1 MQQKSSPTPTSDAGG
16 SIAARYG
23 IKRST
28 LWPKVQREFLEKNP
42 QCAVCPANTMIQIHH
57 VMPFHFCHL
66 VYRGDLELD
75 DRNFIALCEEAGNN
89 HHLLLGHL
97 DDFESYNA
105 GGRES
110 ILALGKSILPNLSEE
125 AIKAD
130 MAWIQLM
137 GTRPKPWEQW
147 THAEKLAF
155 RQILDTT
162 LPYNPAGKNRSE
174 PYPFLDDGT
183 MPAPDAVATTYQ

>member
-1 MQQKSSPTPTSDAGG
+1 MQQQSSPTPGTNAGT
-16 SIAARYG
+16 SIAQKYG
-23 IKRST
+23 IKRS
-28 LWPKVQREFLEKNP
+28 PKWDSVKDAYLKNNP
-42 QCAVCPANTMIQIHH
+42 ECAVCSTTTSPQVHH
-57 VMPFHFCHL
+57 VMPFHLCHL

-75 DRNFIALCEEAGNN
+75 ERNFMPLCEETGHN

-97 DDFESYNA
+97 ASFTSYNP

-110 ILALGKSILPNLSEE
+110 ILALGKSIPGLSEE

-130 MAWIQLM
+130 KAWMQLM
-137 GTRPKPWEQW
+137 GSRPKPWEKW
-147 THAEKLAF
+147 SHAEKLAF

-162 LPYNPAGKNRSE
+162 LPFDPAGKKRPE

-183 MPAPDAVATTYQ
+183 SNPEAVATTYQ

>member
-1 MQQKSSPTPTSDAGG
+1 MQQQSSLTPGTDLGT
-16 SIAARYG
+16 SIALKYG
-23 IKRST
+23 LKRSP
-28 LWPKVQREFLEKNP
+28 LWAGVQRAYLAKNEL
-42 QCAVCPANTMIQIHH
+42 CVVCSSNSTIQIHH
-57 VMPFHFCHL
+57 IMPFHLCHL

-75 DRNFIALCEEAGNN
+75 ERNFISLCEETGNN

-97 DDFESYNA
+97 GNFESYNQ

-110 ILALGKSILPNLSEE
+110 ILALGKSIPGLSEE

-130 MAWIQLM
+130 QAWIQLM
-137 GTRPKPWEQW
+137 GSRPKPWEQW
-147 THAEKLAF
+147 SHAEKLAF

-162 LPYNPAGKNRSE
+162 LPFIATAKASA

-183 MPAPDAVATTYQ
+183 MPHPDGVATTYH

>member
-1 MQQKSSPTPTSDAGG
+1 MQQSPTAPTPGADTGA
-16 SIAARYG
+16 SIAQRYG
-23 IKRST
+23 VKRSP
-28 LWPKVQREFLEKNP
+28 LWPKVQREYLAANP
-42 QCAVCPANTMIQIHH
+42 QCAVCSTNSTIQIHH

-75 DRNFIALCEEAGNN
+75 ERNFIALCEETGNN

-97 DDFESYNA
+97 GDFESYNQ

-110 ILALGKSILPNLSEE
+110 ILALGKSIPGLSEE

-130 MAWIQLM
+130 AAWIQLM
-137 GTRPKPWEQW
+137 GNRPKPWEQW

-162 LPYNPAGKNRSE
+162 LPYDPAGKTA
-174 PYPFLDDGT
+174 PVPFPFLDDGT
-183 MPAPDAVATTYQ
+183 SNPEAVATTYH

>member
-1 MQQKSSPTPTSDAGG
+1 MQQQPSLTPGTDLGT
-16 SIAARYG
+16 SIALKYG
-23 IKRST
+23 LKRSP
-28 LWPKVQREFLEKNP
+28 LWSGVKNAFLAKNGL
-42 QCAVCPANTMIQIHH
+42 CAVCSSNSTIQVHH
-57 VMPFHFCHL
+57 IMPFHLCHL

-75 DRNFIALCEEAGNN
+75 ERNFIALCEEVGNN

-97 DDFESYNA
+97 GSFESYNQ

-110 ILALGKSILPNLSEE
+110 ILALGKSIPGLSEE

-130 MAWIQLM
+130 KAWIQLM
-137 GTRPKPWEQW
+137 GTRPRPWEHW
-147 THAEKLAF
+147 SHAEKLAF

-162 LPYNPAGKNRSE
+162 LSFIPTAKASA

-183 MPAPDAVATTYQ
+183 ANPQAVATTYH

>member
-1 MQQKSSPTPTSDAGG
+1 MQQQSSLTPGTDVGT
-16 SIAARYG
+16 SIAQRYG
-23 IKRST
+23 LKRSP
-28 LWPKVQREFLEKNP
+28 LWPKVQREYLKENP
-42 QCAVCPANTMIQIHH
+42 QCAVCSTNTTIQIHH

-75 DRNFIALCEEAGNN
+75 ERNFIPLCEETGNN

-97 DDFESYNA
+97 GSFESYNQ

-110 ILALGKSILPNLSEE
+110 ILALGKAILGLSAA

-130 MAWIQLM
+130 KAWMQLM
-137 GTRPKPWEQW
+137 GSRPLPWEKW
-147 THAEKLAF
+147 NHAQRLAF

-162 LPYNPAGKNRSE
+162 LPYNPTGKNRPE

-183 MPAPDAVATTYQ
+183 TNPEALATTYQ

>member
-1 MQQKSSPTPTSDAGG
+1 MQQPSLTPGTDLGT
-16 SIAARYG
+16 SIALKYG
-23 IKRST
+23 LKRSS
-28 LWPKVQREFLEKNP
+28 LWPGVQRAFLAKNG
-42 QCAVCPANTMIQIHH
+42 QCAVCPGNTTIQIHH

-75 DRNFIALCEEAGNN
+75 QRNFIPLCEESGNN

-97 DDFESYNA
+97 GDFESYNQ

-110 ILALGKSILPNLSEE
+110 ILALGKSIPGLGEA

-130 MAWIQLM
+130 QAWILLM
-137 GTRPKPWEQW
+137 GSRPKPWEKW

-162 LPYNPAGKNRSE
+162 LPFIPSAKAPA

-183 MPAPDAVATTYQ
+183 ANPQAVDTTYH

>member
-1 MQQKSSPTPTSDAGG
+1 MQQPSSLTPGTDVGA
-16 SIAARYG
+16 SIAAKYG
-23 IKRST
+23 LTRSP
-28 LWPKVQREFLEKNP
+28 LWPKVQREYLAKNP
-42 QCAVCPANTMIQIHH
+42 QCAVCSTNTMIQIHH
-57 VMPFHFCHL
+57 VMPFHLCHL

-75 DRNFIALCEEAGNN
+75 ERNFISLCEEAQND

-97 DDFESYNA
+97 GDFESYNS

-110 ILALGKSILPNLSEE
+110 ILSLGKSIPGLSIA

-130 MAWIQLM
+130 EAWMQLM
-137 GTRPKPWEQW
+137 GSRPRPWEQW
-147 THAEKLAF
+147 KHAEKLAF

-162 LPYNPAGKNRSE
+162 LPYDPTGKTRAE

-183 MPAPDAVATTYQ
+183 PNPEAVTTTYH

>member
-1 MQQKSSPTPTSDAGG
+1 MQQTSPTPGADAGT
-16 SIAARYG
+16 SIAQRYEL
-23 IKRST
+23 KRSP
-28 LWPKVQREFLEKNP
+28 LWPEAQRKYLAKNP
-42 QCAVCPANTMIQIHH
+42 ECAVCPSNSNIQIHH
-57 VMPFHFCHL
+57 VMPFHLCHL

-75 DRNFIALCEEAGNN
+75 ERNFIPLCEESGNN

-97 DDFESYNA
+97 GDFESYNQ

-110 ILALGKSILPNLSEE
+110 ILMLGKSILGLSEA

-130 MAWIQLM
+130 QAWILLM
-137 GTRPKPWEQW
+137 GSRPKPWEQW

-162 LPYNPAGKNRSE
+162 LPFIPSAKASA

-183 MPAPDAVATTYQ
+183 TNPEAVATTYH